1 MEYWLDALLAVPL
14 LWMLYKGFTRGFIM
28 EIARLIALISGV
40 YLAARFSTLLAEY
53 VYKNTSITYEFLPII
68 AFAVILIS
76 VLVLAYFF
84 AKTLEGGVKMVAM
97 GWANKAAGAFFGFAR
112 GAFLLSLLLL
122 FVNRVGLLDSLEEQ
136 DAVKK
141 SFLFRPIQSIAPFT
155 LPILEEIDKDA
166 IVNSLSEKADEVEDS
181 IREIIPE

>member
-1 MEYWLDALLAVPL
+1 MEYWLDALLAIPL

-76 VLVLAYFF
+76 VLALAYFF
-84 AKTLEGGVKMVAM
+84 AKALEGGVKMVAM

-122 FVNRVGLLDSLEEQ
+122 FVKPRWPVGQSRRTTGCEKVVPIPTNSIYSAIYASYFRRNRQRCHCE
-136 DAVKK
+136 
-141 SFLFRPIQSIAPFT
+141 
-155 LPILEEIDKDA
+155 
-166 IVNSLSEKADEVEDS
+166 
-181 IREIIPE
+181 